1 MDLVHGL
8 TQAIERQGAGALR
21 RLLLVLTKAA
31 IHIERVVPARPLLR
45 GAADIIFNMDDAH
58 LATILHAN
66 NGLLVIF
73 CCKLFFVEASFANK
87 CFADLFWNNFLFVF
101 FFIHIVF

>member
-1 MDLVHGL
+1 MDLVL

-21 RLLLVLTKAA
+21 RLLLIFTIAA
-31 IHIERVVPARPLLR
+31 IDVEWVVPARPLLR
-45 GAADIIFNMDDAH
+45 GAADILFNMDDAH

-73 CCKLFFVEASFANK
+73 CCKNDEKMLHVHVYK
-87 CFADLFWNNFLFVF
+87 HIPRLGRKKPCFEIL
-101 FFIHIVF
+101 